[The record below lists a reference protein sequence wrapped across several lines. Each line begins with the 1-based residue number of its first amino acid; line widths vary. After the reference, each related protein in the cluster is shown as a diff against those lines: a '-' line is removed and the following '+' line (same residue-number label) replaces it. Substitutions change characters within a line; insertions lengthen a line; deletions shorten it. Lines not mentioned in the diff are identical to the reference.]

1 MRCSKFLAAGMLLVA
16 STPALAQAPSFSNV
30 GRAATKEEIHAWDIA
45 VAPDGKGLPPGQGTA
60 KEGAT
65 IFEAKCASCHGQ
77 AAEGGKIGPTLLG
90 SKNDIETFTTLRP
103 VRSIGGYWAFATT
116 VWDYINRAMPRN
128 QGGSLR
134 PDEVYALTAFILS
147 KNGIIRESDI
157 LDAKSLPKIQMPN
170 RNGFVPQRFEDIP
183 DERKRGCR
191 QGICP

>member
-1 MRCSKFLAAGMLLVA
+1 MHFSNFLAAVMLLVA
-16 STPALAQAPSFSNV
+16 SVPALAQTPSFLNV
-30 GRAATKEEIHAWDIA
+30 GRAATKAEIRAWDIA

-65 IFEAKCASCHGQ
+65 IFEAKCAVCHGP
-77 AAEGGKIGPTLLG
+77 AAEGGKIGPSLLG
-90 SKNDIETFTTLRP
+90 SKSDIETFTTLRP

-147 KNGIIRESDI
+147 KNGIIRESDV
-157 LDAKSLPKIQMPN
+157 LDAKTLPKIQMPN

>member
-1 MRCSKFLAAGMLLVA
+1 LLVA
-16 STPALAQAPSFSNV
+16 SARALAQAPSFSNV
-30 GRAATKEEIHAWDIA
+30 GRAATKEEIRAWDIA
-45 VAPDGKGLPPGQGTA
+45 VAPDGKGLPTGQGTA

-65 IFEAKCASCHGQ
+65 IFEAKCAVCHGPS
-77 AAEGGKIGPTLLG
+77 AEGGKIGPTLLG

-103 VRSIGGYWAFATT
+103 VRSIGAYWAFATT

-147 KNGIIRESDI
+147 KNGIIRESDV
-157 LDAKSLPKIQMPN
+157 LDSKTLPKIQMPN

>member
-1 MRCSKFLAAGMLLVA
+1 MRFSKLLAAGILLVGSA
-16 STPALAQAPSFSNV
+16 PALAQTPSFSNV
-30 GRAATKEEIHAWDIA
+30 GRAATKEEIQAWDIA

-60 KEGAT
+60 KEGAV
-65 IFEAKCASCHGQ
+65 IFEAKCAVCHGQ

-90 SKNDIETFTTLRP
+90 GKNDIETFTTLRP

-134 PDEVYALTAFILS
+134 PDEVYALTAFILM
-147 KNGIIRESDI
+147 KNGIIRESDV

>member
-30 GRAATKEEIHAWDIA
+30 GRAATKEEIQAWDIA

-77 AAEGGKIGPTLLG
+77 AAESGKIGTTLLG
-90 SKNDIETFTTLRP
+90 SKNDIETGTTLRP

-134 PDEVYALTAFILS
+134 PDEVYALTAFIL
-147 KNGIIRESDI
+147 
-157 LDAKSLPKIQMPN
+157 
-170 RNGFVPQRFEDIP
+170 
-183 DERKRGCR
+183 
-191 QGICP
+191 